1 MGIADMFGL
10 GKKTKIPFRIP
21 GDVSALRS
29 RIAEENREN
38 YPNFAKYQDIFNDVR
53 VTCKKLDD
61 IIARTEY
68 GEEAF
73 RVKEDLKKRMDHLT
87 EKVNKNRNEAM
98 QEDGKDLVVDN
109 LEYLER
115 KGRRDQAKTLF
126 TECLE
131 AFESIMTYYKEE
143 RLKHGSSIEA
153 VTGDLIKAIESMNK
167 NFFKIYGE
175 DREIKE
181 LISKLLEKI
190 QDLNEFF
197 EANEL
202 SIKEKGLDIKA
213 RSGLKEINESRDK
226 IL

>member
-10 GKKTKIPFRIP
+10 GKKPKVPFRIP
-21 GDVSALRS
+21 SDVSALRS

-73 RVKEDLKKRMDHLT
+73 RVKEDLKKRLDQLT
-87 EKVNKNRNEAM
+87 EKINKNRNEAR
-98 QEDGKDLVVDN
+98 QEEGKDSVVDS
-109 LEYLER
+109 LEHLER

-143 RLKHGSSIEA
+143 RLKHWPSIEA
-153 VTGDLIKAIESMNK
+153 VTGDLVKAIESLNK
-167 NFFKIYGE
+167 KFFKIHGE

-181 LISKLLEKI
+181 LRSKLLEKI
-190 QDLNEFF
+190 QDLRDFF
-197 EANEL
+197 EENEL
-202 SIKEKGLDIKA
+202 TIKEKGLDIKA
-213 RSGLKEINESRDK
+213 RSDLKDINESREK